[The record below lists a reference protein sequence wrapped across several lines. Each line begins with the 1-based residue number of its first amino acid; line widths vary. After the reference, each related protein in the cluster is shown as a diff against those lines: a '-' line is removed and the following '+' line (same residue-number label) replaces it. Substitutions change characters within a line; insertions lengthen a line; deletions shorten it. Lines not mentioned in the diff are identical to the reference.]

1 MATVAINTPVMAGT
15 AAELLASAVAL
26 QSTIFAATPLTTAIV
41 TPGADPVSAT
51 GVASFMANNAES
63 LAMAQLHVAELVQA
77 AQAVGDA
84 SIAYQVQDLVG
95 KGLLLV

>member
-1 MATVAINTPVMAGT
+1 MDTVAINTPVMAGT

-26 QSTIFAATPLTTAIV
+26 QSTIFAATPLSSAIIP
-41 TPGADPVSAT
+41 PGADPVSDL
-51 GVASFMANNAES
+51 GVASFMANNVQT
-63 LAMAQLHVAELVQA
+63 LAMAQTHVAELVQA

-84 SIAYQVQDLVG
+84 SIAYQIQDLVG